1 MERQEKDE
9 ASVLHY
15 YQRLVALRKSP
26 AYKEVFTYGTFSPAF
41 EHTETVMAYYRT
53 TTDKKVLVAANFGR
67 EAVELTLAHDI
78 SHVLL
83 SNMGAEET
91 DTSSHMLRLES
102 CEVIVLEC
110 GQPL

>member
-1 MERQEKDE
+1 
-9 ASVLHY
+9 
-15 YQRLVALRKSP
+15 
-26 AYKEVFTYGTFSPAF
+26 
-41 EHTETVMAYYRT
+41 MAYYRT
-53 TTDKKVLVAANFGR
+53 TADKKVLVAANFGR

-78 SHVLL
+78 SHILL